1 MKIFPESSFFQE
13 GRAPALPS
21 PAEVRDLNLK
31 TGNVAATNLNYPPS
45 VIIPSLGLV
54 VKYGLSVSIVEA
66 QTQIML
72 REEFQGRIP
81 IPEIFGWTEDNGQK
95 FIYMSLIEGDTLA
108 DRWGGLSD
116 DEKRA
121 ICEGLHRFVGLLRTL
136 EQDTRDKYVGNLD
149 KNPLTD
155 IYVTDRPELVGPFQG
170 EDAVKQLQDAFGIEI
185 DDDIVSPIVFTH
197 NDLLPPNIMI
207 TPGPDPKV
215 AALVDWAQSGWYPA
229 YWECCKCRKVQMNAE
244 WFCNEFQDEWRNMYL
259 PLILDPVDDETIYY
273 PWVYF
278 VMTKGM

>member
-31 TGNVAATNLNYPPS
+31 TGNVAATSLNYPPS

-81 IPEIFGWTEDNGQK
+81 VPEIFGWTEDNGQT
-95 FIYMSLIEGDTLA
+95 FIYMSLIEGDNLA

-121 ICEGLHRFVGLLRTL
+121 ICEELHQYVKLLRTL
-136 EQDTRDKYVGNLD
+136 EQDPRDKYVG
-149 KNPLTD
+149 
-155 IYVTDRPELVGPFQG
+155 EL
-170 EDAVKQLQDAFGIEI
+170 
-185 DDDIVSPIVFTH
+185 
-197 NDLLPPNIMI
+197 
-207 TPGPDPKV
+207 
-215 AALVDWAQSGWYPA
+215 
-229 YWECCKCRKVQMNAE
+229 
-244 WFCNEFQDEWRNMYL
+244 
-259 PLILDPVDDETIYY
+259 IYY
-273 PWVYF
+273 L
-278 VMTKGM
+278 MAGTRLS

>member
-21 PAEVRDLNLK
+21 LAEVRDLNLK

-45 VIIPSLGLV
+45 VIIPSLRV
-54 VKYGLSVSIVEA
+54 VIKYGLSVSIVEA
-66 QTQIML
+66 QTQIMV
-72 REEFQGRIP
+72 REESQGRIP
-81 IPEIFGWTEDNGQK
+81 VPEIFGWIEDNGQT

-116 DEKRA
+116 DEKQA
-121 ICEGLHRFVGLLRTL
+121 ICEELHQYVKLLRTL
-136 EQDTRDKYVGNLD
+136 EQDPRDKYIGNLD

-155 IYVTDRPELVGPFQG
+155 IYVIDRPELVGPFQG
-170 EDAVKQLQDAFGIEI
+170 EDAVNQLQDACGIEI
-185 DDDIVSPIVFTH
+185 DDDI
-197 NDLLPPNIMI
+197 
-207 TPGPDPKV
+207 
-215 AALVDWAQSGWYPA
+215 SGWYPA
-229 YWECCKCRKVQMNAE
+229 YWEYCKCRKVQMNAE
-244 WFCNEFQDEWRNMYL
+244 WFCNEFQEEWRNMYL